1 MDGKS
6 PPFVQMWS
14 VWSATGFIDKSYIR
28 INYWIT
34 YRNLLYLQIDNS
46 YDVLRG
52 LDERYLKGNKN
63 IILDLASDKELQ
75 IVLRQVCIYS
85 VFNRIDATLQ

>member
-1 MDGKS
+1 MRVK
-6 PPFVQMWS
+6 PW
-14 VWSATGFIDKSYIR
+14 IINR
-28 INYWIT
+28 IFS
-34 YRNLLYLQIDNS
+34 YLQIDNS

-75 IVLRQVCIYS
+75 IVLRQVGIS
-85 VFNRIDATLQ
+85 LLGIQ